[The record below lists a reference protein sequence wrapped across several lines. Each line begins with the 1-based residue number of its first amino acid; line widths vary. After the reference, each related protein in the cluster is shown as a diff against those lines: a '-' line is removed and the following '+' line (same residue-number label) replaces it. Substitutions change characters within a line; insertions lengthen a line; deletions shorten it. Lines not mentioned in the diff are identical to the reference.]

1 MFLPPRFVVI
11 DDNPKHLGAILSVF
25 QELGTSCLGV
35 VFDPERGLENQRFDG
50 VRGLFVDL
58 HLTEST
64 VTTDETRHFATI
76 AGILETSISPAGGPF
91 VLVVWT
97 EHEQYVQGLKEYLDE
112 SLDDDAK
119 PHTRPIAV
127 MGLPKDRFI
136 EIATGKILGHK
147 AEELRDAVEGTLSEK
162 PQLAALLAWEAD
174 VVAAAGATLST
185 LIDLVPVKQRGS
197 TTFASGLD
205 EVLSRLAS
213 AAVGE
218 PHVGDDRR
226 AAITTALAPILADR
240 IVNQTV
246 SPANA
251 EIWERAVTRKGKG
264 AVSPKMAGMVN
275 RMLHV
280 AIPASEAIQPTDWG
294 AVVEFPYELDDN
306 TLQRL
311 FGVTSDQLLHKE
323 FKIEQ
328 KDRDRC
334 RPRLVRVG
342 AACDHAQ
349 NRLGPLWYLFASKSH
364 VTSNEILH
372 PLRMVIALPAA

>member
-11 DDNPKHLGAILSVF
+11 DDKPKHLDAILSVF

-97 EHEQYVQGLKEYLDE
+97 EHEQYVQGLKGYLDE

-127 MGLPKDRFI
+127 MGLPKHRFI
-136 EIATGKILGHK
+136 EISTGKILGHK
-147 AEELRDAVEGTLSEK
+147 AEELRDAVEGTLSDK

-185 LIDLVPVKQRGS
+185 VIELVPQKQRGS
-197 TTFASGLD
+197 TTFAAGLD
-205 EVLSRLAS
+205 EVLSRLAG
-213 AAVGE
+213 AAVGR
-218 PHVGDDRR
+218 PHVGNNPR

-240 IVNQTV
+240 VVNQTV
-246 SPANA
+246 SP
-251 EIWERAVTRKGKG
+251 
-264 AVSPKMAGMVN
+264 
-275 RMLHV
+275 
-280 AIPASEAIQPTDWG
+280 
-294 AVVEFPYELDDN
+294 
-306 TLQRL
+306 
-311 FGVTSDQLLHKE
+311 
-323 FKIEQ
+323 
-328 KDRDRC
+328 
-334 RPRLVRVG
+334 
-342 AACDHAQ
+342 
-349 NRLGPLWYLFASKSH
+349 
-364 VTSNEILH
+364 
-372 PLRMVIALPAA
+372 